1 MIELENLPDVVKK
14 QVAEGQRVMLL
25 ENESQRMIA
34 IQAPRDPAKALKNA
48 FRELDAFP
56 DFAKAAYYS
65 IPYKDRSGEDEK
77 TVMVEGLSIKAAMSL
92 FGLWGNASNGARV
105 VEEQS
110 DQIIV
115 EGVFLDYEN
124 NTRTLRQIAVRK
136 TAWNR
141 RTKTVEMLREDRL
154 NLAIAAGMSK
164 AVRNAILASLPEGLK
179 AAYFQKAR
187 EIVAGAAKGKSAKEL
202 LEEVLSALNG
212 EYEIKKLDVA
222 RILGKQSLK
231 MADVLHLQGM
241 LTALRDGQIKKEDLL
256 AGKKVEVNQDQ
267 SSITLGGIKKAN

>member
-1 MIELENLPDVVKK
+1 
-14 QVAEGQRVMLL
+14 
-25 ENESQRMIA
+25 
-34 IQAPRDPAKALKNA
+34 
-48 FRELDAFP
+48 
-56 DFAKAAYYS
+56 
-65 IPYKDRSGEDEK
+65 
-77 TVMVEGLSIKAAMSL
+77 MSL